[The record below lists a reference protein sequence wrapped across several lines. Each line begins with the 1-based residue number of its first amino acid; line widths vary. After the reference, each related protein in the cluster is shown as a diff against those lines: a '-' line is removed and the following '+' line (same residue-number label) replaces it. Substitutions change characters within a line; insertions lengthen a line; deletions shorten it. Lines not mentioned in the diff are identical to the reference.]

1 MLAGFTAL
9 VGQISQQVSAT
20 SMVFCDSKGSSGQGA
35 EHCNFGDC
43 KVIITPSGQINS
55 NSKC

>member
-1 MLAGFTAL
+1 MHLAK
-9 VGQISQQVSAT
+9 T
-20 SMVFCDSKGSSGQGA
+20 SIGICDSKESSGQGT